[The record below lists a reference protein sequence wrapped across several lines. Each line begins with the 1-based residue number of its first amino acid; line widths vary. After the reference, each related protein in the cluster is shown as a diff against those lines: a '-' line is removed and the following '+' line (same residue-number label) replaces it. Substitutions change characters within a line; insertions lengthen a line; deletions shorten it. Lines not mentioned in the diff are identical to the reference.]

1 MVGTLIYNDICH
13 QSGQNAV
20 DSRGTARH
28 VDTSNVVCNS
38 CRQRQIGQSYCD
50 IIASGGK
57 TRHRQL
63 TTLVS
68 VSWGGGVGGTIAHES
83 KRKGKDKKK
92 M

>member
-1 MVGTLIYNDICH
+1 M
-13 QSGQNAV
+13 

-28 VDTSNVVCNS
+28 ADTSNVVCNS
-38 CRQRQIGQSYCD
+38 YRQRQIGQSYCD
-50 IIASGGK
+50 IIANGGK

-63 TTLVS
+63 TTLVC
-68 VSWGGGVGGTIAHES
+68 VSWGGGTIAHES